1 MAKPDTWMPL
11 KIEPWT
17 KKTARLSLAERGAY
31 MDLLLA
37 YWVGGPLPADD
48 EDTLK
53 RMARCTDKEW
63 KQVRVKV
70 LAFFT
75 RDGDVLRQGRADE
88 ELAEAAARYERR
100 ASAGRSGGQ
109 AKAKQT
115 PKQNPSIATAE
126 PVAEPQASY
135 KEHSSSD
142 EAEANASGAKRLKPS
157 KGTRLASDWKP
168 SEATREHGRKHNL
181 THGEFCEII
190 NEFREY
196 FRSPDA
202 TRPVK
207 KDWDGACC
215 RWITRAAPGVVSR
228 RARRGQPQRNG
239 SGAGSVFAALSQ
251 NLEAGDLGGQDDD
264 SRMGRGVDEDRMG
277 DGPAGSGPAEGPTD
291 GATIIDSDDWRRV
304 PEGAGKAAV
313 DDKGP
318 QREHG
323 GYPADV
329 DVLRGRVA

>member
-70 LAFFT
+70 LSFFT

-88 ELAEAAARYERR
+88 ELADAAARYERR
-100 ASAGRSGGQ
+100 ASAGRSGGL
-109 AKAKQT
+109 AKAKQP
-115 PKQNPSIATAE
+115 PKQNPSNATAK
-126 PVAEPQASY
+126 PQASY
-135 KEHSSSD
+135 KEHSSRD
-142 EAEANASGAKRLKPS
+142 ETDANASVAPTKSKPRR
-157 KGTRLASDWKP
+157 TRLASDWKP
-168 SEATREHGRKHNL
+168 NSDSYAKAREHGLEHS
-181 THGEFCEII
+181 EIAADI
-190 NEFREY
+190 ADFIAYWTGPE
-196 FRSPDA
+196 PTKPLKA
-202 TRPVK
+202 
-207 KDWDGACC
+207 DWDRTYDNHIRDYASK
-215 RWITRAAPGVVSR
+215 IIAR
-228 RARRGQPQRNG
+228 RTRRGQPQRNG
-239 SGAGSVFAALSQ
+239 SGDGSVFAALSQ

-277 DGPAGSGPAEGPTD
+277 DGFAGSGSTD
-291 GATIIDSDDWRRV
+291 SPENGATIIDADDWRRV
-304 PEGAGKAAV
+304 PEGAGETAV
-313 DDKGP
+313 HDESP

-323 GYPADV
+323 RYPADV

>member
-1 MAKPDTWMPL
+1 MARPDTWMPL

-63 KQVRVKV
+63 KQVRTKV

-115 PKQNPSIATAE
+115 SKQNPSIATAE
-126 PVAEPQASY
+126 QVTEPQASY
-135 KEHSSSD
+135 KEHSLQRET
-142 EAEANASGAKRLKPS
+142 EAKASGGGKRAPPKVGSRISP
-157 KGTRLASDWKP
+157 DWKP
-168 SEATREHGRKHNL
+168 SDQDEKHATDRNYAPENITKLASH
-181 THGEFCEII
+181 
-190 NEFREY
+190 FRDY
-196 FRSPDA
+196 HLA
-202 TRPVK
+202 KGT
-207 KDWDGACC
+207 
-215 RWITRAAPGVVSR
+215 VSR
-228 RARRGQPQRNG
+228 DWSASWRTWIANDQKFSAGRGSGSSGQQSRHNRQEPGSIVDLANRLKARAGVGGPHHGNGGVGRGGEWVQTPGDERDEAG
-239 SGAGSVFAALSQ
+239 VGFGAGGIILEADECERMHRPSGGDEAPDESPPGTGAGS
-251 NLEAGDLGGQDDD
+251 
-264 SRMGRGVDEDRMG
+264 
-277 DGPAGSGPAEGPTD
+277 GS
-291 GATIIDSDDWRRV
+291 ATSFVR
-304 PEGAGKAAV
+304 
-313 DDKGP
+313 
-318 QREHG
+318 
-323 GYPADV
+323 
-329 DVLRGRVA
+329 